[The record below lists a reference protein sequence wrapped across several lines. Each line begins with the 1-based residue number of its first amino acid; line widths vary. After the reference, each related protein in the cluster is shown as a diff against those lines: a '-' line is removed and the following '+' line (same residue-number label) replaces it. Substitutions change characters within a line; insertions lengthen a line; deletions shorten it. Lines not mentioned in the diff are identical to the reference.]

1 MSDTLSMFGHI
12 DDVFESVPATRTATG
27 GAYVDGI
34 YVPNNGTPEPYV
46 INTQPA
52 TDREIDFIRQGGERI
67 TEVRRIYINQG
78 NMQLIDQTGLWSF
91 LGQAWKAVAVD
102 NRYWR
107 NYCRVMVVRIDP
119 QSGGPA

>member
-1 MSDTLSMFGHI
+1 MSLDMFGHI

-27 GAYVDGI
+27 GTYVDGI
-34 YVPNNGTPEPYV
+34 YVPANGAPEPYTV
-46 INTQPA
+46 NIQQA
-52 TDREIDFIRQGGERI
+52 SDREIDFIRQGGERVTDARKI
-67 TEVRRIYINQG
+67 WINQG

-91 LGQAWKAVAVD
+91 LGQTWKAVAVD

-119 QSGGPA
+119 QAGGPA